1 MIFSLLIGIMT
12 CFLDGPLVVIL
23 ICGLGLFWPLTILFT
38 WSILW
43 ALRDRNISLIFK
55 TSDVLIEVLEAWAYD
70 FLELVLLPWT
80 LFLTVDFLG
89 WKYLEMTLTSFLV
102 LARRGG
108 SGGTLLIVTGTGFTI
123 SFLLLLLGGFD
134 LRVNFTE
141 IFVLSVLDFWSVY
154 RTSHLAS

>member
-1 MIFSLLIGIMT
+1 M
-12 CFLDGPLVVIL
+12 
-23 ICGLGLFWPLTILFT
+23 
-38 WSILW
+38 
-43 ALRDRNISLIFK
+43 
-55 TSDVLIEVLEAWAYD
+55 LIEVLEAWAYD
-70 FLELVLLPWT
+70 FLELVLLPWI

-141 IFVLSVLDFWSVY
+141 IFVLSVLDF
-154 RTSHLAS
+154 